1 MSEEYLWNRRGEPDE
16 ETVRLEKLL
25 SAFQYRETRRRAPA
39 TRLWWLAAAAVLLA
53 GVVAVPAF
61 RMGRETNWQFANGN
75 RLRAGQI
82 VETGSGLHTTI
93 QSASTGE
100 VKIDPDSRLRLVQA
114 TNREQRFDL
123 QHGTIHAF
131 IWAPPGRFVVD
142 TPSAKTVDL
151 GCRYTL
157 QTSKDGSGLLSVEMG
172 WVAFQFHELESFIPA
187 GAACA
192 TRPGHGPDTPYFM
205 DAPDALKTALAR
217 FDALQ
222 DPAALETVMASARER
237 DALTLWHLLL
247 RTRGSRRA
255 EVFDRFATLVKL
267 PPEVSKEAILRSDA
281 RAIDGAWN
289 ALDLGETGWWRQWK
303 RTW

>member
-1 MSEEYLWNRRGEPDE
+1 
-16 ETVRLEKLL
+16 
-25 SAFQYRETRRRAPA
+25 
-39 TRLWWLAAAAVLLA
+39 
-53 GVVAVPAF
+53 
-61 RMGRETNWQFANGN
+61 
-75 RLRAGQI
+75 
-82 VETGSGLHTTI
+82 
-93 QSASTGE
+93 
-100 VKIDPDSRLRLVQA
+100 
-114 TNREQRFDL
+114 
-123 QHGTIHAF
+123 
-131 IWAPPGRFVVD
+131 
-142 TPSAKTVDL
+142 
-151 GCRYTL
+151 
-157 QTSKDGSGLLSVEMG
+157 
-172 WVAFQFHELESFIPA
+172 
-187 GAACA
+187 
-192 TRPGHGPDTPYFM
+192 M